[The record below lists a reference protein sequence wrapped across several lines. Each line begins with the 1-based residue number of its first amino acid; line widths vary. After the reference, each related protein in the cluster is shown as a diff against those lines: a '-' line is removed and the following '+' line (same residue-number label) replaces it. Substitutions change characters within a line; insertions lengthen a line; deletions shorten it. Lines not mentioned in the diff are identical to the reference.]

1 MRRNLTHQEITLVAQ
16 ARECHRE
23 MSEDAEIDSA
33 IRDYAKKHH
42 IRSGGLFGDL
52 VRVIDTRGSQHSD
65 ARLVAYANRTSEAH
79 DPAYWN

>member
-1 MRRNLTHQEITLVAQ
+1 
-16 ARECHRE
+16 
-23 MSEDAEIDSA
+23 
-33 IRDYAKKHH
+33 
-42 IRSGGLFGDL
+42 